1 MLIDNSIEK
10 ENFENIKNICLDK
23 NFIWDYWPIGKI
35 YTDYDKEYPW
45 FYDTKTN
52 NYTNVNDNK
61 DSYSHMGLYNN
72 VVLSQIGLLCKESL
86 EAISKKLNFEIKNI
100 FRIRLGMILGKQ
112 NNIINIPHVDD
123 IIPHKVGLLYL
134 TENNGETI
142 IYNETF
148 NRDCSIPER
157 YKQIKKC
164 NGFTIKESVKS
175 VENRFFSFDGSNF
188 HSSMCPTDLGKR
200 ITINYNFETY

>member
-1 MLIDNSIEK
+1 MIIDNAVNVNLFSEIK
-10 ENFENIKNICLDK
+10 KIVYDENFK
-23 NFIWDYWPIGKI
+23 WDYWPLGKI
-35 YTDYDKEYPW
+35 YTDYDPKYHW

-52 NYTNVNDNK
+52 TYTVENINK

-72 VVLSQIGLLCKESL
+72 NVLSQVGLMCKESL
-86 EAISKKLNFEIKNI
+86 QIISKKLNFEIKNI
-100 FRIRLGMILGKQ
+100 FRIRLGMILGKK

-123 IIPHKVGLLYL
+123 VIPHKVGLLYL

-142 IYNETF
+142 IYNEKY
-148 NRDCSIPER
+148 NGDCSIPER

-164 NGFTIKESVKS
+164 NGFTIKHSVKS
-175 VENRFFSFDGSNF
+175 IENRFFSFDGSNF
-188 HSSMCPTDLGKR
+188 HSSMCPTDLEKR